1 MHCTAGLCHFQTQ
14 LPKPCNLALVWL
26 SCCPVCCSA
35 DAPACSHTAAIN
47 QRVAEAC
54 SLSELLDAA
63 NEHLRLAEQGSG
75 IKLDIGRI
83 ARLHKMGKQWRD
95 ETSARSHGS
104 NTGSS
109 GSSRGADSC
118 RSDTTVTT
126 SRTTDSSSL
135 MHSSRQPTCVVSR
148 PIGPGGA
155 IAAAVAPAQWQVQ
168 DAAAAAR
175 GSASSS
181 SNRSST
187 HSAHGPSGHE
197 QHPQAAPGSQRRTS
211 CLGSQQVSTST
222 ITAST
227 STASVPS
234 AAAAQAG
241 PAATQPADSTRSQHS
256 SRLPPP
262 MKLAPPTLQQPTA
275 AELGALPMPSLPQLL
290 DLSHEPVKVLQAR
303 LERVWDALGIPAEE
317 QLDMVLR

>member
-1 MHCTAGLCHFQTQ
+1 M
-14 LPKPCNLALVWL
+14 WL

-63 NEHLRLAEQGSG
+63 NEHLRLAEQASSF
-75 IKLDIGRI
+75 KLDIGRI

-95 ETSARSHGS
+95 ETSARSNAS

-109 GSSRGADSC
+109 SSSRGADSC
-118 RSDTTVTT
+118 RSDTTVT
-126 SRTTDSSSL
+126 SSSTTDSSSL
-135 MHSSRQPTCVVSR
+135 MHSSREPTCVVPR

-155 IAAAVAPAQWQVQ
+155 IAAAAAAPAQWQVQ

-187 HSAHGPSGHE
+187 HSAHGPSGPE
-197 QHPQAAPGSQRRTS
+197 QQLQAAPGSLGSQRRTS
-211 CLGSQQVSTST
+211 CLGGQQVSTST

-234 AAAAQAG
+234 AAATTQAG
-241 PAATQPADSTRSQHS
+241 PVATQPADSTRSAHSQHS

-262 MKLAPPTLQQPTA
+262 MKLSPPTLQQPTA
-275 AELGALPMPSLPQLL
+275 AEVGALPMPSLPQLL

-303 LERVWDALGIPAEE
+303 LERVWDALGIPAEQ